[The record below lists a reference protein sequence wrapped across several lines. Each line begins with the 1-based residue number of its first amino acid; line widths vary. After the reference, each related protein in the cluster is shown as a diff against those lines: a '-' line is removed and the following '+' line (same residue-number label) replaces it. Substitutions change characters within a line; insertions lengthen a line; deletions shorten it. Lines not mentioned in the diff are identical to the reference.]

1 MTDDRDIVVHDP
13 TTHPMESYWA
23 KRGGAMTDSR
33 GLREALA
40 LIRRAASSEASR
52 PYAEDGH
59 IIGPDGL
66 TVADWRAINAALYD
80 LPYAANPAP
89 AGLTSTD
96 QLEAEQRGQ
105 PIPFA
110 NPAPAGLDVE
120 RLAMAM
126 NKVSGILANDWAV
139 RVATEYARLG
149 SAAEEEG

>member
-1 MTDDRDIVVHDP
+1 MELPMTEKYVTTDDQ
-13 TTHPMESYWA
+13 
-23 KRGGAMTDSR
+23 
-33 GLREALA
+33 L
-40 LIRRAASSEASR
+40 RAA
-52 PYAEDGH
+52 
-59 IIGPDGL
+59 L
-66 TVADWRAINAALYD
+66 
-80 LPYAANPAP
+80 AANPAP

-139 RVATEYARLG
+139 RVAAEYARLG